1 MALSDRLHVYK
12 DDDLESE
19 KKLARIKADFLKH
32 FESKKQ
38 SLDSETGSEILSHH
52 L

>member
-1 MALSDRLHVYK
+1 MALNDRLHYYK

-19 KKLARIKADFLKH
+19 KKLARIKADFVKH

-38 SLDSETGSEILSHH
+38 NLI
-52 L
+52 